1 MNDTDIQATF
11 DYGYDTS
18 TQEDMTC
25 IAPPRPATLPSQA
38 NVNANWLPPVGQQ
51 TTPSCFVWS
60 STYGIATFA
69 AAQANNRS
77 PASPDNQASPT
88 YTYIKIQQQQG
99 VSPNNCVGGQILWP
113 LNFLKANGGTPSV
126 ATAPNEVHCTNSW
139 TAYGTGTLA
148 PDSTFAVSSWACID
162 LTGSGGLDD
171 MRTIISSGVPL
182 AYGTS
187 LYTDFPTYDG
197 SQVPYF
203 GNGQPLYNT
212 KTGKP
217 AGHCMMI
224 IGYDD
229 MMGITPGGARGAV
242 LIQNSFGTSWGT
254 EWNGSR
260 GYVWMAY
267 TTLLALAQ
275 GTAFYITGMANGAQ
289 R

>member
-1 MNDTDIQATF
+1 MTDTDIHETF
-11 DYGYDTS
+11 DYGYDPS
-18 TQEDMTC
+18 IQEDMTC
-25 IAPPRPATLPSQA
+25 LAPPRPATLPSQA
-38 NVNANWLPPVGQQ
+38 NVNPDWLPPVGKQ

-77 PASPDNQASPT
+77 PASTDNQASPT
-88 YTYIKIQQQQG
+88 YTYIKVLQQQG
-99 VSPNNCVGGQILWP
+99 VLSNACVGGHIAWP
-113 LNFLKANGGTPSV
+113 LGFLNTNGGTPSV
-126 ATAPNEVHCTNSW
+126 TTAPNETGCTDSW
-139 TAYGTGTLA
+139 TAYANETLQA
-148 PDSTFAVSSWACID
+148 DSTFAVSTWSCVD
-162 LTGSGGLDD
+162 LKSGGGLDN

-197 SQVPYF
+197 SPATYF
-203 GNGQPLYNT
+203 GNGQLLYKKT
-212 KTGKP
+212 TGKL

-229 MMGITPGGARGAV
+229 MRGITPGGARGAV
-242 LIQNSFGTSWGT
+242 LIQNSFGSSWGT
-254 EWNGSR
+254 QWNGNG

-275 GTAFYITGMANGAQ
+275 GTAIYITGMANSAA